1 VLCGAIAMV
10 ATYLTYVMKSRARDE
25 HADRGF
31 RIGQIGSASLV
42 SLAHGTNDA
51 QKTMGVITLA
61 LIVHGTLPAEGYA
74 IPFWVKL
81 AAATAIALGSYA
93 GGWRL
98 IRTLGRRIT
107 DIEPPQG
114 FAAEASTTSVLL
126 TASYYGFPLSTTQV
140 VSGGVFGAGIGKRL
154 AAVRWG
160 IAGQMVLAWLL
171 TVPAA
176 AAVAAAA
183 FELND
188 ALGET
193 GPGPI
198 VTSLLAAAAAAGLWL
213 VARRSKVTA
222 ADV

>member
-1 VLCGAIAMV
+1 
-10 ATYLTYVMKSRARDE
+10 
-25 HADRGF
+25 
-31 RIGQIGSASLV
+31 
-42 SLAHGTNDA
+42 
-51 QKTMGVITLA
+51 
-61 LIVHGTLPAEGYA
+61 
-74 IPFWVKL
+74 
-81 AAATAIALGSYA
+81 
-93 GGWRL
+93 
-98 IRTLGRRIT
+98 
-107 DIEPPQG
+107 
-114 FAAEASTTSVLL
+114 
-126 TASYYGFPLSTTQV
+126 

-160 IAGQMVLAWLL
+160 IAGQMVLSSLL

-198 VTSLLAAAAAAGLWL
+198 VTSLLAAAAGAGLWL